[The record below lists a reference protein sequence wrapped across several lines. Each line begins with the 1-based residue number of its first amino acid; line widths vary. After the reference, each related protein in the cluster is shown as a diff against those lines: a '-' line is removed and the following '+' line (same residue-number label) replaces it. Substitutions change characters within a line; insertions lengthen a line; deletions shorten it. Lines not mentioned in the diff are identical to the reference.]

1 MDTGS
6 FILLIKREDTDAEI
20 AKDLKTKFGSSIV
33 KLKDHCLEKKNKKVI
48 VLMKDQV
55 DRKAI
60 TKFVGLK

>member
-6 FILLIKREDTDAEI
+6 FILLIKRQDTDAEI
-20 AKDLKTKFGSSIV
+20 AKDLKTKLGSSII
-33 KLKDHCLEKKNKKVI
+33 KLKYHCLEKKNKKVI

-55 DRKAI
+55 DRKTI